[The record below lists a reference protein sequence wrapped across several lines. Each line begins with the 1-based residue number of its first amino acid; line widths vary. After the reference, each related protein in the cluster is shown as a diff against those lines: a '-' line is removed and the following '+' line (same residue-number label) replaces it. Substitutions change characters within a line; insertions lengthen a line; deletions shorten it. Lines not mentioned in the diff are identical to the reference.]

1 MSKSF
6 DNSDFKHHID
16 QVADLV
22 REFKLTEAELEVDG
36 FKISLKKSAPK
47 VAQSVVLSHGEIAH
61 NESALAE
68 HSEEPTP
75 PAPVNHG
82 TPITSPMMGIFYT
95 ASGPSAPPFVK
106 EGDTI
111 TAGQVIGLIE
121 AMKVYSEIHAST
133 SGVVK
138 KLVAENGAI
147 LNPGDVI
154 LYIG

>member
-61 NESALAE
+61 TESAPAE
-68 HSEEPTP
+68 HYEEQ
-75 PAPVNHG
+75 H
-82 TPITSPMMGIFYT
+82 
-95 ASGPSAPPFVK
+95 
-106 EGDTI
+106 
-111 TAGQVIGLIE
+111 
-121 AMKVYSEIHAST
+121 YSETRFLLEQPHNT
-133 SGVVK
+133 H
-138 KLVAENGAI
+138 E
-147 LNPGDVI
+147 
-154 LYIG
+154 